1 MFSVLK
7 VHGRQKKAN
16 QGKFNANDRSL
27 EIQGEKKIK
36 DRRKKC
42 FVGNNA
48 SSSDDYMLQITMKK
62 KKMLSLLK

>member
-1 MFSVLK
+1 MADRRKLIKESLMQMIDLLRYK
-7 VHGRQKKAN
+7 
-16 QGKFNANDRSL
+16 GK
-27 EIQGEKKIK
+27 KKIK